1 MIDELWNIFFATGRV
16 SDYLVYKKY
25 EEVAEFADNDE
36 GACPSGEDLG
46 RE

>member
-1 MIDELWNIFFATGRV
+1 MIDELWNTFFATGRV

-25 EEVAEFADNDE
+25 EEVAEVADNDK
-36 GACPSGEDLG
+36 GTCSSREDVG